1 MQQELTRYLYVG
13 EFDSILMGLYSKRGE
28 VIWVSSLEE
37 ALNQT
42 GNFSIIVVEK
52 NHFSDKFS
60 KEISVHYPNTPIIVS
75 NGDKPEESYPSV
87 RFVPFHTI
95 LTNELAREEM
105 LAKTELRVEQL
116 RKTHCDAKKLLIL
129 VHDHPDPD
137 SIASALALRV
147 LLKRNRQ
154 TAIIGHFGEK
164 ISRPENV
171 AMIDFLE
178 IELENLKPQ
187 NLSDFDSIAL
197 VDVQPPFFGNIL
209 TEVEVDSVI
218 DHHSQTA
225 SYNTN
230 FSEIKTEEGATST
243 ILTKYLRAAQVD
255 ISERLATALLYG
267 IKTDTVSLNRD
278 ANPDDVEAFTYLYP
292 NANLGLLRRIERA
305 EIPPAEVK
313 CFGQA
318 LADHWISK
326 NVFFVNLGRVKR
338 EYLIPKMADL
348 GIQVKGVEWSVAFGI
363 LGNSHLVISVR
374 NVGYI
379 KSAGRIVQEMFKE
392 IGSAGGHRSAAK
404 AVIPLTKVR
413 KILGKTSQNLIKKWL
428 TKQFE
433 EAVKEKPEN
442 DKKDAS

>member
-1 MQQELTRYLYVG
+1 LA
-13 EFDSILMGLYSKRGE
+13 K
-28 VIWVSSLEE
+28 EE
-37 ALNQT
+37 
-42 GNFSIIVVEK
+42 I
-52 NHFSDKFS
+52 
-60 KEISVHYPNTPIIVS
+60 
-75 NGDKPEESYPSV
+75 
-87 RFVPFHTI
+87 
-95 LTNELAREEM
+95 
-105 LAKTELRVEQL
+105 LAKTELRVDQL
-116 RKTHCDAKKLLIL
+116 RKAHTDAKKLLIL

-178 IELENLKPQ
+178 IELENLTPED
-187 NLSDFDSIAL
+187 LTDFDSIAL
-197 VDVQPPFFGNIL
+197 VDVQPPFFGGALSDIK
-209 TEVEVDSVI
+209 VDSVI
-218 DHHSQTA
+218 DHHPQVSN
-225 SYNTN
+225 YEVN

-318 LADHWISK
+318 LADHWIS
-326 NVFFVNLGRVKR
+326 NGVFFVNLGRVKR

-379 KSAGRIVQEMFKE
+379 KSAGRLVREMFAE

-404 AVIPLTKVR
+404 AVIPLSKMR
-413 KILGKTSQNLIKKWL
+413 KILGRASQIHIKKWL
-428 TKQFE
+428 TKQFSD
-433 EAVKEKPEN
+433 ALKEPPEQE
-442 DKKDAS
+442 KR

>member
-1 MQQELTRYLYVG
+1 MQQELTRYLFIG
-13 EFDSILMGLYSKRGE
+13 EFDSVLMGLYSKRGE

-42 GNFSIIVVEK
+42 GNFSIIVIEK
-52 NHFSDKFS
+52 NCFNES
-60 KEISVHYPNTPIIVS
+60 ISGDLTIHYPQTPIIVS

-87 RFVPFHTI
+87 RFVPFHSI

-105 LAKTELRVEQL
+105 LARTELRVGQL
-116 RKTHCDAKKLLIL
+116 RKTHIDAKKLLIL

-178 IELENLKPQ
+178 IELENLKPE
-187 NLSDFDSIAL
+187 NLSDFDSIAM

-209 TEVEVDSVI
+209 SEIKVGSVI
-218 DHHSQTA
+218 DHHPQVA
-225 SYNTN
+225 NYDVN

-318 LADHWISK
+318 LADHWISN

-379 KSAGRIVQEMFKE
+379 KSAGRLVRE
-392 IGSAGGHRSAAK
+392 IFQDLGSAGGHRSAAK
-404 AVIPLTKVR
+404 AVIPLSKMR
-413 KILGKTSQNLIKKWL
+413 KILGRATQIHIKKWV
-428 TKQFE
+428 TKQFA
-433 EAVKEKPEN
+433 EALKENSDSDKEK
-442 DKKDAS
+442 